1 MVRLYLPIFLA
12 LLILV
17 IPKESVASD
26 MLAELR
32 EVAINVAIGKNA
44 KKFGVAEEG
53 VKKHTLGLLR
63 RKLPYLVIKD
73 SVLPKVS
80 INITLGSTNAGV
92 EEIGYFGQIE
102 VEVFRTVTIQKTGM
116 VILANVWETGMSFVG
131 PGDRATTHVRKIID
145 ELLTRFVADWHRGN
159 PQTGT
164 GVPL

>member
-1 MVRLYLPIFLA
+1 VIRLYLPFLLA

-26 MLAELR
+26 MLAEPR
-32 EVAINVAIGKNA
+32 EVAINVAVGKNA

-53 VKKHTLGLLR
+53 VKNHTLGLLR
-63 RKLPYLVIKD
+63 SKLPHLVIKE

-80 INITLGSTNAGV
+80 INITLGDTNAGV
-92 EEIGYFGQIE
+92 EKIGYFGQIE
-102 VEVFRTVTIQKTGM
+102 VEVFRMVTIQKTGM

-131 PGDRATTHVRKIID
+131 PGDRATTHVRKILD
-145 ELLTRFVADWHRGN
+145 ELLTRFAADWNRGN
-159 PQTGT
+159 PQKGT